1 MGCKIPRRGEK
12 HPLKNKLQQGQML
25 RLGGPEDNGA
35 GCKTSPGARSARPR
49 HHRPPSPHGVS
60 TGVSLERDVHG
71 NTAGHALRELTE
83 IKFIP
88 STRRGRP
95 AWQSRGC
102 GEETG
107 RCIIH
112 CSRAGLSTNPK
123 EPHSQPWDCRIHPRH
138 LSGACWDE
146 LGAGAWVWQA
156 ALAEAQG
163 SDPSGAGRSGEH
175 RERIYLPQESAWRG
189 CRNRNHLHA
198 WKRNLLPHDKATGS
212 QWC

>member
-1 MGCKIPRRGEK
+1 MQNPKERGKASPEK
-12 HPLKNKLQQGQML
+12 QAAARGRCSVWEGL
-25 RLGGPEDNGA
+25 RMTGT

-88 STRRGRP
+88 STRRGLP

-112 CSRAGLSTNPK
+112 CSRAGVSNNPK
-123 EPHSQPWDCRIHPRH
+123 EPIPNPGTAGFIPGTSVELVGVSWEQ
-138 LSGACWDE
+138 E
-146 LGAGAWVWQA
+146 LGFGRQLSQRLRAQTPAG
-156 ALAEAQG
+156 LGGLG
-163 SDPSGAGRSGEH
+163 ST
-175 RERIYLPQESAWRG
+175 ERIYLPQESAWRG